1 MRGRS
6 ALMAVIAFLSLP
18 LSAYA
23 QVPQG
28 SYLRTC
34 TDPRVEG
41 RTLVAVCRRVDGR
54 EQRTALADI
63 EHCIGDIGNNN
74 GVLQCNRGPVGPE
87 HPPAPYPAPAPRYG
101 EGREYWEHC
110 ERLEHAQREL
120 FERLQYTPPGEERER
135 LEHRLREVHEERE
148 SCPHR

>member
-1 MRGRS
+1 MKGTS
-6 ALMAVIAFLSLP
+6 ALTTVIAFVSLS

-23 QVPQG
+23 QAPQG

-34 TDPRVEG
+34 TDIRMEG
-41 RTLVAVCRRVDGR
+41 RTLVAVCRRADGR
-54 EQRTALADI
+54 EQRTALSDV
-63 EHCIGDIGNNN
+63 ERCIGDIGNNN
-74 GVLQCNRGPVGPE
+74 GVLQCHRGPAGPGY
-87 HPPAPYPAPAPRYG
+87 PPAYPPQAPRYG

-135 LEHRLREVHEERE
+135 LEHRLREVHEQRE
-148 SCPHR
+148 SCPRR

>member
-1 MRGRS
+1 MNGRS
-6 ALMAVIAFLSLP
+6 APMAVIAFVSLSL
-18 LSAYA
+18 SAHA

-34 TDPRVEG
+34 TDIRIEG
-41 RTLVAVCRRVDGR
+41 RTLVAVCRRADGR

-63 EHCIGDIGNNN
+63 ERCIGDIGNDN
-74 GVLQCNRGPVGPE
+74 GVLQCRRGPVGPGSPPPPYP
-87 HPPAPYPAPAPRYG
+87 PPARYG
-101 EGREYWEHC
+101 EGQEYWEHC